1 MHSIHNTKMDMNATK
16 NQVVGLKTELSQM
29 QDEYDKIVMEANE
42 KTLKKQL
49 YESRINDISNEIKK
63 LESEDMF
70 YCVKEIEG
78 FDKLLSRE
86 LLAIANG
93 MDKTDYRQY
102 NKDCPRWIDLERIVK
117 HVIELKKHYPKW
129 ILDRVIKSGQID
141 VLPPESFYKF
151 TYNTP
156 EGYYMSCGG
165 IEFE

>member
-1 MHSIHNTKMDMNATK
+1 MDMNTVQ

-29 QDEYDKIVMEANE
+29 EDEYDKIVMEANE
-42 KTLKKQL
+42 NTLKKQL
-49 YESRINDISNEIKK
+49 YESRIKEISNEIKK

-70 YCVKEIEG
+70 YCVKAIEG
-78 FDKLLSRE
+78 FDKLL
-86 LLAIANG
+86 AITNG

-102 NKDCPRWIDLERIVK
+102 NKDCPCWIDLERIVK

-141 VLPPESFYKF
+141 VLPPETFYKF